1 MTADPSSAAHMTR
14 KADQVAEQFDV
25 VVVGAGSAGAV
36 IAARLSEDPSVRVA
50 LIEAGGP
57 PPPEELMPAAVS
69 ALQLNPETDWML
81 TGAAGGVGRGLAEG
95 RMMVPRGRMLGGTSC
110 LNYMAYVRGHPGD
123 FDAWAAGGAQG
134 WAYSDVLPYFKKSEG
149 FQPSDD
155 IVVDHDAHNT
165 DGPLG
170 VSVRS
175 PAIPAAQ
182 QFVDAAK
189 AAGIPTG
196 DYNGRDRARPEG
208 VASLF
213 QTTTRDGKRSSTFH
227 AFLEPVMGVRE
238 NLVVLPH
245 SKVQRIVLEDSGEGL
260 VATGVELR
268 TPDGGLE
275 TVTASKE
282 VVLSAGAIGS
292 PQLLLLSG
300 VGPKDELAH
309 LGITC
314 RLDLPDVGKHLKDH
328 LHTPMVFEA
337 PGIGLAMTE
346 VAISL
351 GPDALRAPAGPLPAD
366 PGDDAGLP
374 PELAGLKAEAERRLT
389 EWVTTG
395 RSLVSSSLY
404 DAALWYSTGLGD
416 EHTHDAQIGFLVC
429 GYTADLWRGLFRVDP
444 DVYFGDASK
453 RLAADAQLV
462 VVLPNPVQPHSE
474 GEVRLASADPDEP
487 PIISLNYFDD
497 PHDATVMVAVMRR
510 ALDLVA
516 NWPVPGMGSL
526 LVPPKLAETHGH
538 APDDVPSH
546 DLLEDLARH
555 YALTVYHATSTCRM
569 GSVVDSDLRL
579 MGVDRLRVADASVM
593 PNVTSGNTNA
603 PTIMIGEKAA
613 ELIASAHGLTLA
625 QTVGSAQRL

>member
-1 MTADPSSAAHMTR
+1 MVEH
-14 KADQVAEQFDV
+14 FDV

-69 ALQLNPETDWML
+69 ALQLNPETDWMY
-81 TGAAGGVGRGLAEG
+81 TADAGGAGRGLAEG
-95 RMMVPRGRMLGGTSC
+95 RMMVPRGKMLGGSSG

-134 WAYSDVLPYFKKSEG
+134 WGYDDVLPYFKKSEG
-149 FQPSDD
+149 FQPSGD
-155 IVVDHDAHNT
+155 IVVDPDAHSP

-170 VSVRS
+170 VSVRA

-189 AAGIPTG
+189 ATGIPTG
-196 DYNGRDRARPEG
+196 DYNGRDRGRPEG

-213 QTTTRDGKRSSTFH
+213 QTTTKDGKRSSTFH
-227 AFLEPVMGVRE
+227 AFLEPVMDARE
-238 NLVVLPH
+238 NLVVLAH
-245 SKVQRIVLEDSGEGL
+245 ARVQRILLEDAAEGL
-260 VATGVELR
+260 VATGVEYR
-268 TPDGGLE
+268 TADGALE
-275 TVTASKE
+275 TVTATKE
-282 VVLSAGAIGS
+282 VVLSAGAIAS

-300 VGPKDELAH
+300 IGPRDELAQ
-309 LGITC
+309 LGIAC
-314 RLDLPDVGKHLKDH
+314 QLDLPDVGKHLKDH

-337 PGIGLAMTE
+337 PGIGLTMTE
-346 VAISL
+346 VAVSL

-366 PGDDAGLP
+366 PADDAGLP

-416 EHTHDAQIGFLVC
+416 EHTHDAQMGFLVC
-429 GYTADLWRGLFRVDP
+429 GYTPDLWRGLFRVDP
-444 DVYFGDASK
+444 DVYFDDASK
-453 RLAADAQLV
+453 RLAADAGV
-462 VVLPNPVQPHSE
+462 VILLPNPVQPHSE
-474 GEVRLASADPDEP
+474 GEVRLASSDPDEP
-487 PIISLNYFDD
+487 PLISLNYFDD

-510 ALDLVA
+510 ALELVA

-538 APDDVPSH
+538 APGDVPSD

-555 YALTVYHATSTCRM
+555 YALTVYHETSTCRM
-569 GSVVDSDLRL
+569 GSVVDPDLRV
-579 MGVDRLRVADASVM
+579 MGVNRLRIADASVM

-613 ELIASAHGLTLA
+613 ELIAATHGMALA
-625 QTVGSAQRL
+625 ETVGATERR